1 VSWFP
6 RIVVIATALVI
17 VALVVPLGEAHG
29 PMGGTEIVNMNL
41 PADGNGVAARSPM
54 PATSTVGTVNVKE
67 TSDDASFLDTLTT
80 VLKDDK
86 PTFGTRAV
94 HWVLLYA
101 AIVNVEYSDVSDDEE
116 TAHSLDDLFLHVCLR
131 IALSLS
137 QSGAAPHAA
146 GTATA
151 AKCGVKNEAV
161 SVTITKTGSGYK
173 AILHGTPRTS
183 KPRRVRVSCTHTAT
197 GLKITEKVRKA
208 KGKLAKAT
216 GPILGV
222 GFASRSS
229 SSAKL
234 KIALGVR

>member
-1 VSWFP
+1 M
-6 RIVVIATALVI
+6 VIATALVI

-29 PMGGTEIVNMNL
+29 PMGGTENVEITL
-41 PADGNGVAARSPM
+41 PADGSGTAARSPM
-54 PATSTVGTVNVKE
+54 PATSTVGTVDVTE
-67 TSDDASFLDTLTT
+67 ASDDQGFLDTLTT
-80 VLKDDK
+80 VLKADK

-94 HWVLLYA
+94 HCVLLYA
-101 AIVNVEYSDVSDDEE
+101 AVVNVDYSDDSNDEE

-137 QSGAAPHAA
+137 QQSGAAPHAA

-151 AKCGVKNEAV
+151 AKCGVKNAAV

-197 GLKITEKVRKA
+197 GLKITEKARKA
-208 KGKLAKAT
+208 KGKLAKAV